1 MWTQSDW
8 LVHVAQT
15 SVWGARLGG
24 SYAGRRAGVV
34 FGTARGAMGGLFC
47 GTSAAAQA
55 SSVMA
60 RIVELWRL
68 WFEGGE
74 AAPALAAVGALSL

>member
-1 MWTQSDW
+1 M
-8 LVHVAQT
+8 
-15 SVWGARLGG
+15 GG